1 MDSHLGIDAVTESSR
16 LEFRPEI
23 LDLII
28 AAALGGLALAFWHGA
43 AAFDEGDASGVGP
56 ATFPRGLALLLGVV
70 ALILALRAAVGL
82 ARFQPQ
88 ATASIER
95 PLAVALGI
103 VLVALFPLLMSS
115 LGYYLATTVWL
126 PLLLF
131 VAGYRKPIG
140 ILVYTAGFLAFVKLG
155 FDMILRT
162 PLP

>member
-1 MDSHLGIDAVTESSR
+1 MLQSLENSESPR

-23 LDLII
+23 LDLFI
-28 AAALGGLALAFWHGA
+28 ATALGGLALAFWFGA

-70 ALILALRAAVGL
+70 TLILALRAAVGL
-82 ARFQPQ
+82 ARLRPQ

-115 LGYYLATTVWL
+115 LGYYLATAAWL